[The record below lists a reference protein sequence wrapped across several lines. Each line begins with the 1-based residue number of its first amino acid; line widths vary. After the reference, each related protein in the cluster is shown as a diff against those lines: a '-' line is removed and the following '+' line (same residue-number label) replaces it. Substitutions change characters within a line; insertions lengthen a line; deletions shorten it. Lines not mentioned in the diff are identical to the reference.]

1 MNQYCTVL
9 LTVFLLVLF
18 AGCGFPKH
26 YSPSDIRAEY
36 AAGSHSGISGVSHDS
51 GIMKKA
57 VSPPATRYSAPF
69 PVDPPGEINVPL
81 TLSRVIDITIE
92 NNPDLQ
98 QALVRIE
105 QASAMKDL
113 SDAAFWPA
121 VGFYTE
127 YMQGDAPSAY
137 LFKKIDQRQLPQNT
151 NFNDPGSFENVET
164 GIIARMNIF
173 NGGKDYLASRIAA
186 QDVDISSLE
195 RQAVV
200 NDLKAQVISAFYDV
214 QASRKFID
222 IAKMSVASVSEQLRI
237 MQVRYQGGGA
247 LKSDVLTL
255 NVGLARAKEYLVETQ
270 KKYELAKTVLAHLMG
285 FDPAD
290 ISEDLEIENRA
301 PVVLRNI
308 PSTYEQ
314 GIVYAF
320 AHRPELAKVRK
331 QLVKSRLGLAT
342 SKAGYLPRID
352 LMGKYY
358 VDDPYM
364 EYHRDRENWTAAVM
378 FNWELFTGFSTR
390 ARIKKAHAV
399 VEEMLAVDRK
409 TALNIRRDVKN
420 AYLNLEA
427 AQARYDVAKSSVES
441 ADEAYRLVT
450 QYYKGG
456 AVTITRYLDAELDR
470 NRSRIR
476 STAALYDKI
485 KANAEFAR
493 AIGMLKVGN
502 PAAAANQT
510 RKRQ

>member
-1 MNQYCTVL
+1 MNQYCAAL
-9 LTVFLLVLF
+9 FTVFLLVLS
-18 AGCGFPKH
+18 AGCGFSPH
-26 YSPSDIRAEY
+26 YSASDIRAEY
-36 AAGSHSGISGVSHDS
+36 AAATFHGIGAVSHQP
-51 GIMKKA
+51 GTGKKA
-57 VSPPATRYSAPF
+57 ASPPGTLYSAPL
-69 PVDPPGEINVPL
+69 PDEPSGELHVPL
-81 TLSRVIDITIE
+81 TLARVIDIATA

-98 QALVRIE
+98 QALARIE
-105 QASAMKDL
+105 QARALKDL

-121 VGFYTE
+121 VGVYTE

-137 LFKKIDQRQLPQNT
+137 LFKTIDQRQLPQNT
-151 NFNDPGSFENVET
+151 NFNDPGWFENVET
-164 GIIARMNIF
+164 GITARMNLF
-173 NGGKDYLASRIAA
+173 NGGKDYLASRMAA

-200 NDLKAQVISAFYDV
+200 NDLKALVISAFYDV
-214 QASRKFID
+214 QSSRKFID
-222 IAKMSVASVSEQLRI
+222 IAKMSVASLSEQLRI

-255 NVGLARAKEYLVETQ
+255 NVGLARAKETLVETR
-270 KKYELAKTVLAHLMG
+270 KRYEIAKTTLAHLMG

-290 ISEDLEIENRA
+290 ISEDLEIETRA
-301 PVVLRNI
+301 EVAFMDV

-314 GIVYAF
+314 GIMYAF
-320 AHRPELAKVRK
+320 AHRPELEKVRK
-331 QLVKSRLGLAT
+331 QLVKSRLGLDT

-358 VDDPYM
+358 MDDPHMPYD
-364 EYHRDRENWTAAVM
+364 RDRENWTAAVM
-378 FNWELFTGFSTR
+378 VNWDLFKGFSTR
-390 ARIKKAHAV
+390 ARIKQARAV
-399 VEEMLAVDRK
+399 VEQMLAADRK
-409 TALNIRRDVKN
+409 AGLNITRDVKN

-427 AQARYDVAKSSVES
+427 AQARYDVAESSVES
-441 ADEAYRLVT
+441 AEEAYRLVT

-493 AIGMLKVGN
+493 AIGMLTGGN
-502 PAAAANQT
+502 PAGAGQ
-510 RKRQ
+510 